1 MGELLRVVVHPLMKI
16 QWEFGVGAPDSTK
29 SKVYNLS
36 DLVLERKSVVVKT
49 KLFEMFFFVT
59 TSILVILVELA

>member
-1 MGELLRVVVHPLMKI
+1 MSGPLT
-16 QWEFGVGAPDSTK
+16 ALK